1 MASASG
7 ARTVA
12 AMAPVRVTF
21 EGRAQVVPLHDGA
34 KVSDLLA
41 LALGRFGAA
50 PSQEDP
56 FVVVLTS
63 DKAELEPDDVLADV
77 LMEPAVTILHASQ
90 LSKRA
95 KPNDPMEQD
104 ASTGAGPP
112 PLGEGSRLQEMRDDA
127 PLRVLWSTISGE
139 HGAVT
144 LDPSQSTLSKLARQI
159 EGQLCTGDGSTV
171 ELYADKGHALGSS
184 GPMNGQPLC
193 ALGWAEAGEVRVYAV
208 RTWVDRAEVEPQGT
222 ADPHDGRWQLFVKT
236 DRTYRVCADP
246 KDRVSALK
254 LKVRAKI
261 GTPVRLQ
268 RLIVRGI
275 SLVDDSMTLHVCHYT
290 GLEP

>member
-1 MASASG
+1 
-7 ARTVA
+7 
-12 AMAPVRVTF
+12 MAPVRVTF
-21 EGRAQVVPLHDGA
+21 EGRAHVVPLHDGA
-34 KVSDLLA
+34 KVGDLLA
-41 LALGRFGAA
+41 LALSRFGAA
-50 PSQEDP
+50 PSQDDP

-63 DKAELEPDDVLADV
+63 DKAELKQDDVLADV

-90 LSKRA
+90 LTKRT
-95 KPNDPMEQD
+95 KPNGPDPMEQE
-104 ASTGAGPP
+104 ANTGAGPP
-112 PLGEGSRLQEMRDDA
+112 ALGDGSRLQEMGDDA

-139 HGAVT
+139 HGAVS
-144 LDPSQSTLSKLARQI
+144 LDPAQSTLSKLARQI

-184 GPMNGQPLC
+184 GPMKGQPLR
-193 ALGWAEAGEVRVYAV
+193 ALGWAEAGEVRVHAV
-208 RTWVDRAEVEPQGT
+208 RTWVDRTEVEPQGN

-246 KDRVSALK
+246 KDRVSTLQP
-254 LKVRAKI
+254 KVKAKI